1 MERMTSD
8 PQRAADDHRR
18 LVAALRNPAVF
29 GAGTAAV
36 DLIETHISDVLLT
49 GRYAYKLKKPVNLGF
64 ADFSTLDRRRHF
76 CELELALNRR
86 LAPEL
91 YLEVV
96 AITGTPERPVLGG
109 GGPPLEYAVKM
120 REFPQD
126 ALASRALARGTFDA
140 ADADALAAIVAAFHR
155 RVAVADPVGPYGTA
169 AEIRSQ
175 ALDNFAAILPLAA
188 DDAERAEL
196 DALRAWTEAEHVKRL
211 AAFDARRRE
220 GFVRECHGDLHLGNI
235 ALIDGRLVVFD
246 CIEFNDRLR
255 WIDVMSEVAFTV
267 MDLADR
273 GRPDLGWRYLD
284 RWLEIAGDYE
294 GVAVL
299 RFYFTY
305 RAMVRAKVRR
315 LRAAQLDPG
324 PQRDATLSRYRS
336 YLDLARD
343 AARPPR
349 PALVV
354 THGFSGSG
362 KTAVTQALVERT
374 GAIRV
379 RTDVERKRLAG
390 LAPESGSASAVGEG
404 LYTDAATRATYDRAL
419 ALALAVADAG
429 HLAIVDGTF
438 LRRWQRDRARA
449 SAAAAGLPYA
459 VVDFSAPETTLR
471 ARIAARAHAE
481 ADASEADLAVLAHQQ
496 ATAEPLAEDE
506 RGGVVPYDTS
516 APLEHARDAATWRPL
531 ERALG
536 RR

>member
-8 PQRAADDHRR
+8 PQRPADDYRR
-18 LVAALRNPAVF
+18 LVAALRDPAVF
-29 GAGTAAV
+29 GAGTERV

-64 ADFSTLDRRRHF
+64 VDFSTLDLRRRY

-96 AITGTPERPVLGG
+96 AIGGTPDRPVLGG
-109 GGPPLEYAVKM
+109 DGPPLEYAVKM
-120 REFPQD
+120 REFPQE
-126 ALASRALARGTFDA
+126 ALASHALARGAFDA
-140 ADADALAAIVAAFHR
+140 ADVDALAAIAAAFHR
-155 RVAVADPVGPYGTA
+155 RIAVADPAGPYGTA
-169 AEIRSQ
+169 AEIRTQ

-196 DALRAWTEAEHVKRL
+196 GALRAWTEAEHAQRL
-211 AAFDARRRE
+211 AVFESRRRA

-235 ALIDGRLVVFD
+235 AVIDGRLVVFD

-255 WIDVMSEVAFTV
+255 WIDVMSEVAFTT

-284 RWLEIAGDYE
+284 RWLEISGDYD

-315 LRAAQLDPG
+315 LRAAQLGPG
-324 PQRDATLSRYRS
+324 AARDETLARYRS

-343 AARPPR
+343 ATRPPR
-349 PALVV
+349 PGLVV
-354 THGFSGSG
+354 THGLSGSG
-362 KTAVTQALVERT
+362 KTAVTEGLVERT

-390 LAPESGSASAVGEG
+390 LDATSRSASGVGEG

-419 ALALAVADAG
+419 ALAVAVASAG
-429 HLAIVDGTF
+429 HVAVVDGTF
-438 LRRWQRDRARA
+438 LRRWQRDLARAR
-449 SAAAAGLPYA
+449 AAAAGLPFA
-459 VVDFSAPETTLR
+459 LLDFTASDPTLR
-471 ARIAARAHAE
+471 ARIAARHRAAT
-481 ADASEADLAVLAHQQ
+481 DASEADFAVLDRQQ
-496 ATAEPLAEDE
+496 ATEEPLSDDE
-506 RGGVVPYDTS
+506 RSSALPYDAR
-516 APLEHARDAATWRPL
+516 APLERARDAATWQPL
-531 ERALG
+531 LRALG
-536 RR
+536 TS